1 MNKENVFKRDNVQI
15 PSRLPKIGS
24 VLNFASWT
32 KKIKKS
38 IFGHLKRT
46 KTGPADQGAFEPY
59 MIGMILIEA
68 KPYFFFK

>member
-24 VLNFASWT
+24 VLNFSKLASWT

-46 KTGPADQGAFEPY
+46 KTADPGGL
-59 MIGMILIEA
+59 MNHI
-68 KPYFFFK
+68 